1 MEELA
6 KENLSTFEVGIMN
19 LKEAAIAFAPTFI
32 SAIISALVILILGIW
47 LIKLINR
54 ILERIFKKKD
64 VNVSVQNFLS
74 TLVNWT
80 LRILLF
86 IIVVSKLGV
95 PTSTFI
101 AIIGAAG
108 LAIGLSLQGS
118 LSNFA
123 GGVLILAFKP
133 FKVGDYISASNG
145 VAGTVSVIDV
155 FNTKLTT
162 PQNQLVVV
170 PNGELSNSSITNFT
184 ELKVRRTWFNIGV
197 SYNTD
202 LNKAKDLLLK
212 TVEAHPFVL
221 KDPAPA
227 IVVTEITANSINLSI
242 RATASNEQFWAMQ
255 EDLIIQCKAVLDEA
269 GIDIPYPQRIMHVKE
284 IKESN

>member
-1 MEELA
+1 MEELT
-6 KENLSTFEVGIMN
+6 KENLSAFEMGIMN

-32 SAIISALVILILGIW
+32 SAIVSALFILILGIW
-47 LIKLINR
+47 LIRLINR
-54 ILERIFKKKD
+54 ILKRIFEKKD
-64 VNVSVQNFLS
+64 VNISVQNFLS

-212 TVEAHPFVL
+212 TVEAHPSAM

-242 RATASNEQFWAMQ
+242 RATATNEKFWAMQ

-269 GIDIPYPQRIMHVKE
+269 GIDIPYPQRIMHMKE
-284 IKESN
+284 IKES